1 MARLE
6 ASSEHDQGIV
16 VRDLRLAYGDTLV
29 QDNLSFQV
37 KRASIFVIMGVSG
50 CGKSTLLR
58 HMIDLEQS
66 RQGDIQFDGK
76 RLWTTDVA
84 ERTALQRR
92 IGVLFQSTALWSSM
106 TVGENVGL
114 PLQLHTR
121 LGAAEIR
128 DQVAFKLALMGL
140 AGQQNRMPSQ
150 LSGGMQKRAGLARA
164 IALDPDY
171 LFLDEPSAGLDPIT
185 SQRLDALI
193 MSLRDALKLSVVA
206 VTHELPSIFAI
217 ADDSIYLDNESRSA
231 IAHGDPRVLAEHAEH
246 ARVRAF
252 LNRQP
257 IDDAAEQKSAAD
269 DRPADT
275 SNIHVTQR

>member
-1 MARLE
+1 MARLDDSTTLPE
-6 ASSEHDQGIV
+6 QGIA
-16 VRDLRLAYGDTLV
+16 VRDLTLAYGTTVV
-29 QDNLSFQV
+29 QHDLSFHV
-37 KRASIFVIMGVSG
+37 APASIFVIMGVSG

-58 HMIDLEQS
+58 HMIDLE
-66 RQGDIQFDGK
+66 RAERGDVSFDGQ
-76 RLWTTDVA
+76 RLWTSDA
-84 ERTALQRR
+84 DERAALQRR

-121 LGAAEIR
+121 LSTAEIR
-128 DQVAFKLALMGL
+128 DQVAFKLALVGL
-140 AGQQNRMPSQ
+140 AGQEQRMPSE

-193 MSLRDALKLSVVA
+193 MSLRDALQLSVIA
-206 VTHELPSIFAI
+206 VTHELPSIFTI
-217 ADDSIYLDNESRSA
+217 ADDSIYLDNESRRA
-231 IAHGDPRVLAEHAEH
+231 IAHGDPRTLAEQAEH

-252 LNRQP
+252 LNRQSV
-257 IDDAAEQKSAAD
+257 AASTPT
-269 DRPADT
+269 PADQPPVQT
-275 SNIHVTQR
+275 HE

>member
-1 MARLE
+1 MAELTSDVE
-6 ASSEHDQGIV
+6 PDEGVV
-16 VRDLRLAYGDTLV
+16 VRDLTMRFGETVV
-29 QDNLSFQV
+29 QKGLSFHV
-37 KRASIFVIMGVSG
+37 PPASIFVIMGVSG

-58 HMIDLEQS
+58 HMIDLQ
-66 RQGDIQFDGK
+66 RAAMGDIRFDGQ
-76 RLWTTDVA
+76 RLWTRNAD

-106 TVGENVGL
+106 SVGENVAL

-121 LGAAEIR
+121 LKPREIA
-128 DQVAFKLALMGL
+128 DQVSFKLALVGL
-140 AGQQNRMPSQ
+140 AGQENSLPSE

-193 MSLRDALKLSVVA
+193 MRLRDALQLSVVA
-206 VTHELPSIFAI
+206 VTHELPSIFTI
-217 ADDSIYLDNESRSA
+217 ADDSIYLDNESRTA
-231 IAHGDPRVLAEHAEH
+231 IAHGNPHQLCGASAP

-252 LNRQP
+252 LNREP
-257 IDDAAEQKSAAD
+257 IDGQA
-269 DRPADT
+269 
-275 SNIHVTQR
+275 